1 MIKIVKHFFEKYN
14 LNSQKGT
21 SFIEMLLYVAIMA
34 LVLISMV
41 AFSLSIHSSYV
52 KNYVSQQVHDN
63 LRVALYYI
71 TTRIKLSNGLNETN
85 SLLDV
90 DPGVLYLNTF
100 DPFTNPIVFS
110 LDQDD
115 GSLYLSE
122 GVSVPLPVT
131 SDEIQFTKFIFS
143 KVNSKGRDSIRI
155 VLRAEAKGDTIEHRY
170 AQEIYTTVSL
180 RY

>member
-1 MIKIVKHFFEKYN
+1 MINKNRKFSKILKN
-14 LNSQKGT
+14 NQNGT
-21 SFIEMLLYVAIMA
+21 SFVEMLLYVAIMA

-41 AFSLSIHSSYV
+41 RFSMSVHASYV

-63 LRVALYYI
+63 LRNAVYYL
-71 TTRIKLSNGLNETN
+71 TTRIKLSNGLNEVN

-110 LDQDD
+110 LDEDD
-115 GSLYLSE
+115 GALFLSE
-122 GVSVPLPVT
+122 GVSAPLPIT
-131 SDEIQFTKFIFS
+131 SNEIKFTKLIFS
-143 KVNSKGRDSIRI
+143 KINTKGRDSILI
-155 VLRAEAKGDTIEHRY
+155 TLKAETDGDTAEHKY
-170 AQEIYTTVSL
+170 AQEIQTTVSL